1 VPLASL
7 TPLGREPVSAAVHG
21 RLRAAILAGEL
32 RAGEALPSERALA
45 EAFGV
50 NRHAVREA
58 LKRLQQAR
66 LVHVAQGGATRVRD
80 WRRHGGIELLI
91 DAATVPPGGADP
103 GVVRAILEL
112 RAAIGADVARRC
124 AERATAAARDR
135 IAAAAAQ
142 VLAPGADGEARAA
155 AYEELWQGVVD
166 GADNLGYRLA
176 YNTLLD
182 GQHLVAPAVA
192 LVASELDDRPG
203 IEALVAALRAHA
215 GEAAHAAARA
225 LLEPAAARAAR
236 KEPS

>member
-1 VPLASL
+1 MPLTSL

-66 LVHVAQGGATRVRD
+66 LVQVAQGGATRVLD
-80 WRRHGGIELLI
+80 WRRHGGIELLL
-91 DAATVPPGGADP
+91 DAATLPPGGADP
-103 GVVRAILEL
+103 ELVRGILEF

-124 AERATAAARDR
+124 AERAADGARDR
-135 IAAAAAQ
+135 VAATAAR
-142 VLAPGADGEARAA
+142 VLAPSGGAEARAA
-155 AYEELWQGVVD
+155 AYEELWQAVVD
-166 GADNLGYRLA
+166 GAGNLGYRLA

-192 LVASELDDRPG
+192 LVAPELDDRDG
-203 IEALVAALRAHA
+203 IRSLVAALRAGD

-225 LLEPAAARAAR
+225 LLEPAAAAAGG
-236 KEPS
+236 KELP